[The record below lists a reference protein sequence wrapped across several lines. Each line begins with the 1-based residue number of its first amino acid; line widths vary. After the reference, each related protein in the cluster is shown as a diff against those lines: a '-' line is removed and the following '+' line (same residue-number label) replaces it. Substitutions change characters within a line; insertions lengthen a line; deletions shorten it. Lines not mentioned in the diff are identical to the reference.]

1 VKGIRRVLVVLGV
14 ALVLLLGAAAASAVL
29 DQPATNAHRQV
40 VVEAPRDL
48 VWNLLTDFD
57 GYSEWN
63 PYITRAQGEAR
74 VGETVT
80 LWLALHEGK
89 REKFECDVMDVKNMR
104 KLRWRCRKYGIPG
117 ILDREHAF
125 RVLPI
130 DDERVWLVYDGRLEG
145 LFQPFTDLDD
155 LKRGYRRMTD
165 ALKER
170 AERTS

>member
-1 VKGIRRVLVVLGV
+1 MRRVLV
-14 ALVLLLGAAAASAVL
+14 ALVLVLGLALSAAAASAML

-40 VVEAPRDL
+40 VVTAPRDV
-48 VWNLLTDFD
+48 VWRLLTDFD
-57 GYSEWN
+57 GYSAWN
-63 PYITRAQGEAR
+63 PYITRAHGEAR

-80 LWLALHEGK
+80 LHELNKG
-89 REKFECDVMDVKNMR
+89 EPEDFECEVMDVKERR
-104 KLRWRCRKYGIPG
+104 KLRWRCRKYGVPG
-117 ILDREHAF
+117 LLDREHAF

-145 LFQPFTDLDD
+145 ILQPFTDLDD
-155 LKRGYRRMTD
+155 LKLGYRRMAN